1 MTIIGRGQKKN
12 SSIDVIDTTNLGVC
26 DDLRSAI
33 MILEKEG
40 WFSQRPQK
48 TRALLTTIAQLR
60 KFSKNEPVY
69 LAGDRANGVF
79 GLVRGSLHIS
89 IPRIDGEDFIAH
101 RAGAGFWIGDLAL
114 FAGEERLVSVRAAE
128 PTQMVQLPA
137 DALQQLVRDNPW
149 LYEDFYALT
158 YQNFRTTFAI
168 LSMLSMSSTTKRVA
182 TKLLLQVET
191 RADREGWIDISQPEL
206 AGLLAI
212 SLPTLQRIMR
222 RFQAAGF
229 IKSSYARIQV
239 LDRNAL
245 AQICGEYR

>member
-1 MTIIGRGQKKN
+1 VTIIGRGQKKN
-12 SSIDVIDTTNLGVC
+12 RSSDVIDSTNSSAC

-33 MILEKEG
+33 TILENAG

-48 TRALLTTIAQLR
+48 TRALLTTIARLR
-60 KFSKNEPVY
+60 NFSKNEPVY

-89 IPRIDGEDFIAH
+89 LPRMDGEDFTAH

-114 FAGEERLVSVRAAE
+114 FAGSERLVSVRAIE

-137 DALQQLVRDNPW
+137 DALHELVRENPW

-168 LSMLSMSSTTKRVA
+168 LSMLSMSSTAKRVA
-182 TKLLLQVET
+182 TKLLLEADT
-191 RADREGWIDISQPEL
+191 RADRDGWINISQPEL
-206 AGLLAI
+206 AGLLAM

-222 RFQAAGF
+222 RFQTAGF

-245 AQICGEYR
+245 AQIRGE